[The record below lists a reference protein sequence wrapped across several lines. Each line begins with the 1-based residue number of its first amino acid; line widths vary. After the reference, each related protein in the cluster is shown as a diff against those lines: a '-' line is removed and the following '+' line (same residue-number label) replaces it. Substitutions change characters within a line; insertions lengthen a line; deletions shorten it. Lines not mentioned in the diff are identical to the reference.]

1 MNPDGASRQR
11 WGTGVR
17 GLRRH
22 GTPWLVCALASLA
35 VAGCSVDSH
44 SIAGQAQRGD
54 SKGYVAGN
62 GAIESIRP
70 GDRSQPVR
78 LEGKLL
84 DGSPWKIDDHR
95 DKVVVI
101 NVWGSWCAP
110 CEAEM
115 PRLEKAWSRWR
126 DSSQPVVFVGID
138 SGESA
143 ETGAAAVKRYG
154 LTYPSLSDQNRT
166 LTLGLQGKANATPT
180 TLVIDR
186 QGRIAARISGEVTS
200 ESTLVGLV
208 EDVLKET

>member
-1 MNPDGASRQR
+1 MTSGGAP
-11 WGTGVR
+11 
-17 GLRRH
+17 RRARAS
-22 GTPWLVCALASLA
+22 GPRAGCPRRVAWLTCALGVLA
-35 VAGCSVDSH
+35 LTGCSADAN

-54 SKGYVAGN
+54 NKGYVAGN
-62 GAIESIRP
+62 GAIESIRAA
-70 GDRSQPVR
+70 DRARPVR

-84 DGSPWKIDDHR
+84 DGTPWRIDDHR
-95 DKVVVI
+95 GKVVVI

-115 PRLEKAWSRWR
+115 PRLEKAWNRWR
-126 DSSQPVVFVGID
+126 ESTQPVVFVGID
-138 SGESA
+138 SGESP

-154 LTYPSLSDQNRT
+154 LTYPSLSDQSRS

-186 QGRIAARISGEVTS
+186 EGRIAARVSGELTS